1 MEFSTS
7 NQNLQ
12 QVRSKNGAPIEIKVL
27 CDRQGRKSLQINVT
41 GKSEQRFSSAVA
53 QKEASVRT
61 SALVDRS
68 IPITTSRRSD
78 VRNDAEVR
86 VMSASV
92 YNGHD
97 VTVRGPVV
105 ETRRGRVSP
114 TSVDSGTDGHDD
126 RRTDTALSTPEKQ
139 KADQGW
145 LTKDL
150 TAGNGAI
157 TNRDGNIQFINV
169 MMEKR
174 IHEETEAQKGM

>member
-41 GKSEQRFSSAVA
+41 GKSDQKLSSNLA
-53 QKEASVRT
+53 QKEAPIRT

-68 IPITTSRRSD
+68 FPINTSRRSD

-92 YNGHD
+92 YNSRD
-97 VTVRGPVV
+97 VTVKEPVV
-105 ETRRGRVSP
+105 DTRRGRVSP

-139 KADQGW
+139 KSDQMW
-145 LTKDL
+145 LTKE
-150 TAGNGAI
+150 NGAI

-174 IHEETEAQKGM
+174 VHEETEAQKGM